1 MELRGYLDALR
12 LRWWLVAGLAV
23 LGAVVGLTAFL
34 LTPPVYASSVTFYVS
49 VPPEPDQSAAS
60 ATQYAQ
66 AKVSS
71 YVALVG
77 SEEAAR
83 RVVADQGLDA
93 SPASVAS
100 SVTASAQL
108 NTSVITA
115 SVRSGSAERS
125 AAVARGLANTFGP
138 LVRELDDAGRTGD
151 VVRVDV
157 VSGPTSATAPVS
169 PQLRHFLVLGLL
181 AGLVLGALLAVLRD
195 LLDVTVRSSAATAE
209 VVGAPTLAVVDD
221 EPDPR
226 GRAEA
231 VRQLR
236 TGLTLRRGTGDPAAR
251 CRRAGRGLR
260 GGRRGQEHDG
270 AGPVPLVRRG
280 GGAGAPGGGG
290 PAPPRA
296 RRHLGL
302 PPGPGL
308 SEVLS
313 GAAEAADAVAPGGA
327 DGLSVLPAGMLPP
340 HPAELLASARM
351 ADLVVGLRA
360 SYDQVVLDVPPV
372 LPVTDAVVCAA
383 LADGVLVVVRWGRS
397 RRPDVVEAVGVLEQ
411 AGAPVLGGVLV
422 GGAGASPGT
431 GPGPPP
437 PAVGSAGSAA
447 GCGPSGRA
455 GRARGARPA
464 GRARPRPGPGG
475 RSTR

>member
-71 YVALVG
+71 YVALAG

-181 AGLVLGALLAVLRD
+181 AGFVLGALLAVLRD

-226 GRAEA
+226 RRAEA

-236 TGLTLRRGTGDPAAR
+236 TGLTLRRGTGDQARGAGVLVVASAVAGEGRSTTALELSRSFAEAGERVLLVEADLRHPTLAAR
-251 CRRAGRGLR
+251 
-260 GGRRGQEHDG
+260 
-270 AGPVPLVRRG
+270 
-280 GGAGAPGGGG
+280 
-290 PAPPRA
+290 
-296 RRHLGL
+296 LGL

-313 GAAEAADAVAPGGA
+313 GAAEAGDAVTPGAA
-327 DGLSVLPAGMLPP
+327 DGLSVLPAGTLPP
-340 HPAELLASARM
+340 HPAELLGSARM

-422 GGAGASPGT
+422 GRRRTPAERRRRASAPARADAGQS
-431 GPGPPP
+431 
-437 PAVGSAGSAA
+437 
-447 GCGPSGRA
+447 
-455 GRARGARPA
+455 
-464 GRARPRPGPGG
+464 
-475 RSTR
+475 